1 MSNGNKNGDKKDALR
16 SGNIMS
22 VAAIIVVGVFVLCV
36 IFVLAKG
43 LFKSNSSSVPDG
55 LYTGTVS
62 PEMSA
67 AQTEAYAESKT
78 DSETGNHDSGADENS
93 SQTDSQS
100 GGTDDS
106 EASVSSEST
115 DESSIAEAQEEKA
128 YITEYAYLRTEP
140 NKDAEQIVCMSP
152 NIEVTVLE
160 RDIDGYCLITFMN
173 IDGQLTG
180 YVYEGYLSDTPI
192 Y

>member
-1 MSNGNKNGDKKDALR
+1 MG
-16 SGNIMS
+16 

-43 LFKSNSSSVPDG
+43 LFKSNSSTVPDG

-62 PEMSA
+62 PEASA
-67 AQTEAYAESKT
+67 AQTEVSAESKNASEAGAQNS
-78 DSETGNHDSGADENS
+78 DSQA
-93 SQTDSQS
+93 DSQS
-100 GGTDDS
+100 EADTS
-106 EASVSSEST
+106 EASESSEST
-115 DESSIAEAQEEKA
+115 DDSSIAEASEEKA